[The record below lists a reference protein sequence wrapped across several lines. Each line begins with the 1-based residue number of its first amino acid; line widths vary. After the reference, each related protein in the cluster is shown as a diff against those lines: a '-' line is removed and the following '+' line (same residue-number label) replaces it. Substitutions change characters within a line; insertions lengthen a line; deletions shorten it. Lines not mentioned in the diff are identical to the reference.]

1 MNNKNISRDN
11 DLTLSVLSAVAED
24 NKATQRSLSAELG
37 IALGLTNA
45 YLKRAVDKGL
55 VKISVSS
62 LHISAV

>member
-37 IALGLTNA
+37 IFLIE
-45 YLKRAVDKGL
+45 K
-55 VKISVSS
+55 
-62 LHISAV
+62 